1 VSGRRF
7 ILATGTLVA
16 REMARFFR
24 QRNRV
29 IGALATPLLF
39 WLFLGAGLG
48 RNFQAPPGT
57 VGAGLNYL
65 QYFLPGTMAL
75 VCLFTAIFSTIS
87 VIEDR
92 QAGFLQAVLVS
103 PAPRGSIV
111 MGKMLGG
118 TLLALLQA
126 VIFIALLPVV
136 GVSLSVS
143 GVIWAV
149 VILVLLSFGL
159 TGLGL
164 MMAWMTDSIQ
174 GFHAMMNLILMPIWF
189 LSGAVFPVTGA
200 PGWLQVLMLANPVT
214 YGVAGLHLAFFGSSG
229 SGGPSMLVCVGGIF
243 LFSVS
248 MFTGAWFL
256 VHRTRSH

>member
-1 VSGRRF
+1 MNARRF
-7 ILATGTLVA
+7 LLATGTLLE
-16 REMARFFR
+16 REMSRFFR

-39 WLFLGAGLG
+39 WFFLGSGLG

-57 VGAGLNYL
+57 SSGGLNYL
-65 QYFLPGTMAL
+65 QFFLPGTMAL

-118 TLLALLQA
+118 TALAFLQA
-126 VIFIALLPVV
+126 AIFIALLPVV
-136 GVSLSVS
+136 KVPLTLAGVVGAS
-143 GVIWAV
+143 
-149 VILVLLSFGL
+149 VLLILLAFGL

-164 MMAWMTDSIQ
+164 VIAWTTDSVQ
-174 GFHAMMNLILMPIWF
+174 GFHAMMNLLLMPLWF
-189 LSGAVFPVTGA
+189 LSGAVFPVAGA
-200 PGWLQVLMLANPVT
+200 PGWMKVLMLANPVT
-214 YGVAGLHLAFFGSSG
+214 YAVAGLHLCFFGPG
-229 SGGPSMLVCVGGIF
+229 NGTGPSFLTCVGVNLLFAGATF
-243 LFSVS
+243 LGS
-248 MFTGAWFL
+248 WFL
-256 VHRTRSH
+256 VRGTRGS